1 MHDLRGHPRSK
12 VSEASSPAAAG
23 NSNRQR
29 AWHAHTPQLG
39 PVLSR
44 SIPHTSHPRPPRMHR
59 RGAHTGPETTIFN
72 LAPTSDLSERLQT
85 VPGGSWPPSPMP
97 EPPQPRQRPRPT

>member
-1 MHDLRGHPRSK
+1 VHDLRGHPRSK

-29 AWHAHTPQLG
+29 AWHADTPQLG

-44 SIPHTSHPRPPRMHR
+44 SIPHTSQPPAAASHS
-59 RGAHTGPETTIFN
+59 P
-72 LAPTSDLSERLQT
+72 P
-85 VPGGSWPPSPMP
+85 PGGRARC
-97 EPPQPRQRPRPT
+97 EADIQY

>member
-1 MHDLRGHPRSK
+1 VHDLRGHPRSK

-29 AWHAHTPQLG
+29 AWHADTPQLG

-44 SIPHTSHPRPPRMHR
+44 SIPHTSHPRPPRTAAPGAGAGLDAR
-59 RGAHTGPETTIFN
+59 RISSSIA
-72 LAPTSDLSERLQT
+72 LLLQ
-85 VPGGSWPPSPMP
+85 
-97 EPPQPRQRPRPT
+97 